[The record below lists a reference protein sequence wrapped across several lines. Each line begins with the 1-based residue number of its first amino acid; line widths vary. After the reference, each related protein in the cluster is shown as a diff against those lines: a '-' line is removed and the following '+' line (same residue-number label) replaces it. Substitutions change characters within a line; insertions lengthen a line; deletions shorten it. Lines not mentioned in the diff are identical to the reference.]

1 MLLNKF
7 IYELEQHFLVA
18 VGADTRLYLES
29 YHPVR
34 LEKPSDS
41 KLTASIGL
49 HSIGITWYVSGAEL
63 NTDIRTELILAEVI
77 PSIEK
82 YTESEGLI
90 IDSLTGI
97 NIPGII
103 GIVCTDRRNSPE
115 PPLIEMPSE
124 KI

>member
-18 VGADTRLYLES
+18 VGADTRLDLES

-34 LEKPSDS
+34 LEKPSHS

-49 HSIGITWYVSGAEL
+49 HSLGITWYVSGAEL
-63 NTDIRTELILAEVI
+63 DTDIRTELILAEVI

-82 YTESEGLI
+82 YTESESLI
-90 IDSLTGI
+90 INPLTRI
-97 NIPGII
+97 HISGII
-103 GIVCTDRRNSPE
+103 VIIRTYSRNSSE